1 MIKYLRESFK
11 VLVGESNWLDDSTKN
26 KSSEKLD
33 AIIENN
39 VYPDWILDNQE
50 LDKYYKLVNDF
61 RIFFKII
68 EFFFILYITIETK
81 SRSQKSI

>member
-1 MIKYLRESFK
+1 MIGYLRDSFK
-11 VLVGESNWLDDSTKN
+11 VLVGESDWLDDSTKN
-26 KSSEKLD
+26 KSLEKLD

-61 RIFFKII
+61 HIFFKII
-68 EFFFILYITIETK
+68 EFYFN
-81 SRSQKSI
+81 SIYFYRNKE